1 MNTASSFLKKQW
13 RLVSLVTGL
22 VLLCVLLWTLRQALF
37 PFGIALVLAY
47 LMLPILRWAEGK
59 LPQHD
64 RLRNA
69 KHITLIVI
77 FIILIFALV
86 GLIIFL
92 VVDIF
97 IGTFSSLV
105 SNAPHFISS
114 GIEVLQKWAEG
125 IREMLPPTLQQQM
138 DELVADIS
146 SSLANSIQGLFRGGI
161 LSLPNI
167 FNPLLS
173 LVCIPIFLFY
183 LLKDSEKLS
192 TGFYSAIPQWLAEHI
207 KNIASIVEVVLGRYL
222 RAQLLLGFI
231 VGYACFMVLFI
242 MKVPFAPTLG
252 IIAGI
257 TELIPILGPWI
268 GGAIAFVVTLATM
281 PDKALWVALLF
292 LVIQLLEN
300 NFLVPRIHGH
310 YLRIHPAVTL
320 VLLVLGAYI
329 AGIWGIILIVPFT
342 ATIIEIYKYL
352 RRSVQLSDGK

>member
-1 MNTASSFLKKQW
+1 MSTANDFIKKQW
-13 RLVSLVTGL
+13 RLISLVTGL
-22 VLLCVLLWTLRQALF
+22 VLFCVLLWTLRQALF

-47 LMLPILRWAEGK
+47 LMLPVLRLAEGK
-59 LPQHD
+59 LPQND

-69 KHITLIVI
+69 KHIILIVLFIAFI
-77 FIILIFALV
+77 FTLV

-92 VVDIF
+92 IVDIF

-105 SNAPHFISS
+105 ENAPQFVSS
-114 GIEVLQKWAEG
+114 GIGVINEWAEG
-125 IREMLPPTLQQQM
+125 IRKMLPPALQQQM
-138 DELVADIS
+138 DDLITDIS
-146 SSLANSIQGLFRGGI
+146 SSLASSIQGVFRGGI

-192 TGFYSAIPQWLAEHI
+192 KDFYSAIPQWLAEHI
-207 KNIASIVEVVLGRYL
+207 KNITRIIEMILGRYI
-222 RAQLLLGFI
+222 RAQLLLGFV
-231 VGYACFMVLFI
+231 VGYACFLVLFI

-268 GGAIAFVVTLATM
+268 GGAIAFFVALATV
-281 PDKALWVALLF
+281 PDKALWVALFF
-292 LVIQLLEN
+292 LGIQLFEN

-310 YLRIHPAVTL
+310 YLRIHPAITL

-342 ATIIEIYKYL
+342 ATSIEVFKYL
-352 RRSVQLSDGK
+352 RRSTKPSDII

>member
-1 MNTASSFLKKQW
+1 LNTASDFVKKQW
-13 RLVSLVTGL
+13 RLIFLITGL
-22 VLLCVLLWTLRQALF
+22 LLLCILLWTLRQALF

-47 LMLPILRWAEGK
+47 LMLPVLRLAEGK
-59 LPQHD
+59 LPQND

-69 KHITLIVI
+69 EH
-77 FIILIFALV
+77 IILIVLFIALIFTLV
-86 GLIIFL
+86 GLIIYLF
-92 VVDIF
+92 VDIF

-105 SNAPHFISS
+105 ENAPQFISS
-114 GIEVLQKWAEG
+114 GIGVLREWAEG
-125 IREMLPPTLQQQM
+125 TREILPPTLQQQM
-138 DELVADIS
+138 DELIAGIS
-146 SSLANSIQGLFRGGI
+146 SSVSSSIQGIFKGGI

-173 LVCIPIFLFY
+173 LLCIPIFLFY

-192 TGFYSAIPQWLAEHI
+192 KDFYSAIPQWLAEHF
-207 KNIASIVEVVLGRYL
+207 KNIAHIVEMVLGRYI
-222 RAQLLLGFI
+222 RAQLLLGFV

-242 MKVPFAPTLG
+242 MRIPFAPTLG

-268 GGAIAFVVTLATM
+268 GGAIAFFVALATV
-281 PDKALWVALLF
+281 PDKALWVALFF
-292 LVIQLLEN
+292 LAIQLFEN

-310 YLRIHPAVTL
+310 YLRIHPAITL

-342 ATIIEIYKYL
+342 ATIIEVYKYL
-352 RRSVQLSDGK
+352 RRSTKTSDIQ

>member
-1 MNTASSFLKKQW
+1 LNTASSFFKKQW
-13 RLVSLVTGL
+13 RLISLVTGL
-22 VLLCVLLWTLRQALF
+22 MLLCVLLWTLRQALF

-47 LMLPILRWAEGK
+47 LMLPILRWAERK

-69 KHITLIVI
+69 KHIILIVI

-86 GLIIFL
+86 GVVIFL

-105 SNAPHFISS
+105 ANAPHFVSS
-114 GIEVLQKWAEG
+114 SIEVLRKWAEG
-125 IREMLPPTLQQQM
+125 IREILPPTLQQHM
-138 DELVADIS
+138 DELIADIS
-146 SSLANSIQGLFRGGI
+146 SSLASSIQGLFRGGI

-173 LVCIPIFLFY
+173 LVCIPVFLFY

-192 TGFYSAIPQWLAEHI
+192 NGFYSAIPQWLAEHI
-207 KNIASIVEVVLGRYL
+207 KNIVNIVEVVLGRYL

-231 VGYACFMVLFI
+231 VGYACFLVLFI

-281 PDKALWVALLF
+281 PDKALWVAVFF
-292 LVIQLLEN
+292 LAIQLLEN
-300 NFLVPRIHGH
+300 NLLVPRIHGH

-342 ATIIEIYKYL
+342 ATAIEIYKYL
-352 RRSVQLSDGK
+352 HRSVNLSADQ

>member
-1 MNTASSFLKKQW
+1 MNTASDFVKKQW
-13 RLVSLVTGL
+13 RLIFLITGL
-22 VLLCVLLWTLRQALF
+22 LLLCILLWTLRQALF

-47 LMLPILRWAEGK
+47 LMLPVLRLAEGK
-59 LPQHD
+59 LPQND

-69 KHITLIVI
+69 EH
-77 FIILIFALV
+77 IILIVLFIALIFTLV
-86 GLIIFL
+86 GLIIYLF
-92 VVDIF
+92 VDIF

-105 SNAPHFISS
+105 ENAPQFISS
-114 GIEVLQKWAEG
+114 GIGVLKEWAEG
-125 IREMLPPTLQQQM
+125 IREILPPTLQQQM
-138 DELVADIS
+138 DELIADIS
-146 SSLANSIQGLFRGGI
+146 SSVSSSIQGIFKGGI

-173 LVCIPIFLFY
+173 LICIPIFLFY

-192 TGFYSAIPQWLAEHI
+192 KDFYSAIPQWLAEHF
-207 KNIASIVEVVLGRYL
+207 KNIAHIVEMVLGRYI
-222 RAQLLLGFI
+222 RAQLLLGFV

-242 MKVPFAPTLG
+242 MRIPFAPTLG

-268 GGAIAFVVTLATM
+268 GGAIAFFVALATV
-281 PDKALWVALLF
+281 PDKALWVALFF
-292 LVIQLLEN
+292 LAIQLFEN

-310 YLRIHPAVTL
+310 YLRIHPAITL

-342 ATIIEIYKYL
+342 ATIIEVYKYL
-352 RRSVQLSDGK
+352 RRSTKTSDIQ

>member
-13 RLVSLVTGL
+13 RLISLVTGL

-47 LMLPILRWAEGK
+47 LMLPMLRWAEGK

-64 RLRNA
+64 RFRNT
-69 KHITLIVI
+69 KHIILIVL

-86 GLIIFL
+86 GLVIWLI
-92 VVDIF
+92 VDIF
-97 IGTFSSLV
+97 IGTFSLLV
-105 SNAPHFISS
+105 ANAPQFVSS
-114 GIEVLQKWAEG
+114 GIQVLRGWAEG
-125 IREMLPPTLQQQM
+125 IREMLPPTLQQHM

-146 SSLANSIQGLFRGGI
+146 SSLASSIQGIFRGGI

-173 LVCIPIFLFY
+173 LVCIPVFLFY

-192 TGFYSAIPQWLAEHI
+192 NDFYSAIPQWLAEHI
-207 KNIASIVEVVLGRYL
+207 KNIANIVEMVLGRYI
-222 RAQLLLGFI
+222 RAQLLLGFV
-231 VGYACFMVLFI
+231 VGYACFLVLFI
-242 MKVPFAPTLG
+242 FKVPFAPTLG

-292 LVIQLLEN
+292 LAIQLFEN

-310 YLRIHPAVTL
+310 YLRIHPAITL

-342 ATIIEIYKYL
+342 ATAIEIYKYL
-352 RRSVQLSDGK
+352 RRSIKLSDAQ